1 MREAAAALP
10 SRAKVYAAFAAVYVI
25 WGSTYLGIRF
35 AIETIPP
42 FLMAA
47 TRFLAAG
54 AVMYAYARWRGAPRP
69 ERPEW
74 RSAIVVGTL
83 LFLGGNGAVVWAQQW
98 IPSGV
103 AALLVA
109 TEPMIFVLLDSLRH
123 RQRPKQPVVIGLVLG
138 LAGVAVLIG
147 PGKILGGGRV
157 DAVAA
162 LVLVGGATAWAIGS
176 LLSKSSRMPASPAMA
191 TALTLLCGGAAL
203 LVASVVRGEP
213 FSFEL
218 SAVSGRSLVALFY
231 LFSFGSLVGF
241 SAYLWILRVATTA
254 RASTYAYV
262 NPVVAVLLGWAF
274 AGEALTTRTL
284 LAAAVIIGAVALIIQ
299 TGGERSASER
309 AEREAA

>member
-1 MREAAAALP
+1 VVEVGVP
-10 SRAKVYAAFAAVYVI
+10 SRMKVYAAFAAVYVI

-35 AIETIPP
+35 ALETIPP
-42 FLMAA
+42 FLMASV
-47 TRFLAAG
+47 RFLAAG
-54 AVMYAYARWRGAPRP
+54 SVMYAYARLRGAPAPGRG
-69 ERPEW
+69 EW
-74 RSAIVVGTL
+74 RSAAIVGTL

-109 TEPMIFVLLDSLRH
+109 TEPMIFVLLDSLR
-123 RQRPKQPVVIGLVLG
+123 RRERPKKSVLLGLVLG

-157 DAVAA
+157 DVAAA

-176 LLSKSSRMPASPAMA
+176 LLSKSARMPASPAMA

-203 LVASVVRGEP
+203 LVASVARGEP
-213 FSFEL
+213 FGFEA
-218 SAVSGRSLVALFY
+218 SAVSGRSLLALFY
-231 LFSFGSLVGF
+231 LFSFGSLIAF

-254 RASTYAYV
+254 RAATYAYV

-274 AGEALTTRTL
+274 AGETLTARTL
-284 LAAAVIIGAVALIIQ
+284 LAAAVIVGAVALIIQ
-299 TGGERSASER
+299 TGGKRSPAALPE
-309 AEREAA
+309 EEAA